1 MGEQSNIPTWAN
13 NAQTMGDMPRPKGT
27 IMHVTNM
34 NSPRTGKPV
43 ANQFIIT
50 DGDITVFQS
59 YNSTIATIDRENYT
73 ITLGK
78 DWDCSVTTAKYR
90 NLFFESEG
98 FTDLRTKKHIEYY
111 LDYIDGYGYVRDDY
125 DFEYCIELA

>member
-1 MGEQSNIPTWAN
+1 
-13 NAQTMGDMPRPKGT
+13 
-27 IMHVTNM
+27 MHVTNM

-43 ANQFIIT
+43 ANQYIIT
-50 DGDITVFQS
+50 DGDTIVFQS

-78 DWDCSVTTAKYR
+78 DWDYSVTTGKYR

-98 FTDLRTKKHIEYY
+98 FHDLRTKEDIEYHF
-111 LDYIDGYGYVRDDY
+111 DYIDGCGDVRDD
-125 DFEYCIELA
+125 DGFEYYIELA